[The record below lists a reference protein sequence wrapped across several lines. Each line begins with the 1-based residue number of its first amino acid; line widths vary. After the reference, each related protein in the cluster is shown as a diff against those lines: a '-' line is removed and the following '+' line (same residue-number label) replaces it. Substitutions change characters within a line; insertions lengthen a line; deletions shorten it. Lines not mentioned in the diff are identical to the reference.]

1 MIIRDLQLIQEEPQ
15 PAPEVRPELPVH
27 RVAVQQ
33 EFTVKILR
41 AERQKLSIH
50 DREPVQ
56 EIAEIPLQHLKAVHE
71 TLILLLPVLRKG
83 DLLIHPV
90 VQIIVLAVPAVP
102 IPVVHA
108 ARVEVPV
115 EAVQVVDRAE
125 AVVEGDKQNKRYLET

>member
-15 PAPEVRPELPVH
+15 RAPEVRLELPVH

-33 EFTVKILR
+33 EFTVEILR

-108 ARVEVPV
+108 ARVEVPA